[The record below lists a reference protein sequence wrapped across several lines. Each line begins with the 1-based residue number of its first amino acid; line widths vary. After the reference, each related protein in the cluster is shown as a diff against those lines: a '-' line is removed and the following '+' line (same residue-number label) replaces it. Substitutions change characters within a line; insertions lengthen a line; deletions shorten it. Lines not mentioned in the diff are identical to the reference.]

1 VAVCCVHRPW
11 NRQETVLAPIR
22 IVDVHQ
28 GRVLEVPGMARRD
41 TGEPDGNDE
50 KRETEPAPIIP
61 DRPVERRVAI
71 K

>member
-1 VAVCCVHRPW
+1 M
-11 NRQETVLAPIR
+11 
-22 IVDVHQ
+22 HQ

-50 KRETEPAPIIP
+50 KRETEQAPIIP
-61 DRPVERRVAI
+61 DRPVERLVAI